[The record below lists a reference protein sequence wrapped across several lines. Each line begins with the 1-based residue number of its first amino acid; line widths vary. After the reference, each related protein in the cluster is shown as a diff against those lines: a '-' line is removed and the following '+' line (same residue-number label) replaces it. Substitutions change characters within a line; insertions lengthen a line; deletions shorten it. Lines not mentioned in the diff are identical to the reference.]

1 MVDAMLAALR
11 YVRSNEPRTIS
22 LTERLRRA
30 GYADG
35 ERRPRLNAHWTNR

>member
-1 MVDAMLAALR
+1 MVESMMAVLR
-11 YVRSNEPRTIS
+11 AVRIVEPRTLS